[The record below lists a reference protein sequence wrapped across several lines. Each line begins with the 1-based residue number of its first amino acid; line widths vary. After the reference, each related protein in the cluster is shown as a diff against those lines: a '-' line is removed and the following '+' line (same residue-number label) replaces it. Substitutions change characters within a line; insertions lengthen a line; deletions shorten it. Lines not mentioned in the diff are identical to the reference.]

1 MTADLLTNN
10 EAAIHA
16 EVVRQIQGPIVVL
29 GAAGFIGSHALHT
42 LSRFRADVFGIARE
56 ASGWRSIALG
66 NSQIRQVDLRNQP
79 ALEAL
84 LSEVKPRTILNFSAV
99 GAYPTQQDLNE
110 MIEINTKLVG
120 NLGQW
125 CLLNDCTLVHSGTS
139 SEYGLNCAGPIE
151 DDMCFPNSVY
161 SSTKLAATHLLQQ
174 FGQESDFRAV
184 VLRLYSIYGPLEDP
198 DRLIPTIIRNGLDG
212 ALPNFSSPQIS
223 RDFVYIVDSLEAV
236 WLAAVYAQSHPGT
249 LILNIGSG
257 VSTSMSMVATA
268 TKELFKIDSQPIYV
282 SNLRKWDLENWYSN
296 PLRAKKTLNW
306 VARTTFSNGLRQTLT
321 WYTSV
326 RARQEFLLTA
336 NTSRNYREASLI
348 LSAVIACYKD
358 EQAIP
363 IMYERLVS
371 TFRAI
376 GCNYEIIFVN
386 DGSPDNSDVEL
397 NKLTSIDSRVTV
409 VTHMRNFGSQSAF
422 VSGMEVSR
430 GDACVLL
437 DGDLQDPPEVIVD
450 FYRKWREG
458 FDVVYGIRTTREAS
472 AAMRLAYKGFY
483 RVLSSLSSFSIP
495 RDAGDFSLISR
506 KVVDELL
513 KFPERDL
520 FLRTNRAYV
529 GGRQVGVPYHRPE
542 RAFGRSTNSL
552 MKNLQ
557 WAVRGILSS
566 SRKPLSA
573 LSLTGISLAG
583 LSLLGLTVQLGLRLF
598 VPEAAPRGIA
608 TVVLL
613 VGLFGSANLIAVS
626 IVGEYVGRILDE
638 VRGRPRYIRRSIS
651 GAVNAGVTSD
661 NTSRDKSKV

>member
-42 LSRFRADVFGIARE
+42 LSHFRADVFGIARE

-66 NSQIRQVDLRNQP
+66 HSQIRQVDLRNQP

-84 LSEVKPRTILNFSAV
+84 LSEIKPRTILNFSAV
-99 GAYPTQQDLNE
+99 GAYPTQQDLNG

-151 DDMCFPNSVY
+151 DDVCFPNSVY

-174 FGQESDFRAV
+174 FGHESDFRAV

-212 ALPNFSSPQIS
+212 ALPSFSSPQIS

-257 VSTSMSMVATA
+257 VSTSMSMVAAA

-326 RARQEFLLTA
+326 SARQKFLLSA
-336 NTSRNYREASLI
+336 NTSRNYRETSLI

-363 IMYERLVS
+363 IMYERLIS

-397 NKLTSIDSRVTV
+397 KKLTSIDSRVTV

-573 LSLTGISLAG
+573 LSLTGVSLAG

-598 VPEAAPRGIA
+598 IPEAAPRGIA

-661 NTSRDKSKV
+661 NTSRDTSKA